1 MQNTHLAGNFTKM
14 ASKRPSSSLKSHFDS
29 SKKSKATGASGHPDG
44 DDGNEGF
51 VDGAIV
57 RVKMRNFV

>member
-1 MQNTHLAGNFTKM
+1 MSNTHLAGNFSKM

-29 SKKSKATGASGHPDG
+29 SKKSKPGASGHPDEE
-44 DDGNEGF
+44 DANEGF

>member
-1 MQNTHLAGNFTKM
+1 MPNTHLAGNFGKM
-14 ASKRPSSSLKSHFDS
+14 ASKRPSSSLKSHFDI
-29 SKKSKATGASGHPDG
+29 SKKSKSGASGHPDDGDG
-44 DDGNEGF
+44 DDEGF